1 MKESTGP
8 RFAEVLRTSGWVLAF
23 DTSEDFG
30 SIAVARVGGSGAM
43 EGLVV
48 RSIDERRQQA
58 SQLIPTIAS
67 TLTEAGVDVAEL
79 SGVIVGAGPGSFTGV
94 RVAASTAKGL
104 LFGSAIPL
112 WTPSSLLGAAYS
124 PAWGERTERA
134 VAFDARSDRVY
145 AAMYSAQPGAPRREL
160 VPPTATTIKAF
171 VEEVAS
177 DTDTV
182 SGSAARR
189 HVALLREAGLTAAD
203 RPLGDPSA
211 QGLIQALMVDPDQ
224 RAVENPSEFEPLY
237 LRGSS
242 AVPLARRV

>member
-1 MKESTGP
+1 VRESTGP
-8 RFAEVLRTSGWVLAF
+8 RFAEVLQSSGWVLAF

-30 SIAVARVGGSGAM
+30 SVAVARVDTSGAM
-43 EGLVV
+43 QGLVV

-58 SQLIPTIAS
+58 SRLVPTIAS
-67 TLTEAGVDVAEL
+67 TLMNAGVGVAEL
-79 SGVIVGAGPGSFTGV
+79 SAVIVGAGPGSFTGV

-112 WTPSSLLGAAYS
+112 WAPSSLVGAAFN
-124 PAWGERTERA
+124 PAWGDRAQRA

-145 AAMYSAQPGAPRREL
+145 AAMYSVQPGAPCREVL
-160 VPPTATTIKAF
+160 PPAATTIQAF
-171 VEEVAS
+171 VEEVSAE
-177 DTDTV
+177 TDTI

-189 HVALLREAGLTAAD
+189 HVALLREVGLTVAD
-203 RPLGDPSA
+203 APLGDPSA
-211 QGLIQALMVDPDQ
+211 QGLIRALMFDPDQ